1 MKFFGGMLKT
11 AMENSGFDANQ
22 KFLFGSNRILES
34 FGLNSGNNGSNSG
47 PAANNGALSG
57 DIQAASKWAE
67 SMVGHTGYGGNG
79 CTEFVKNYLLHAN
92 SQLGKY
98 MQDCSPIMDQV
109 KKAAANNGDKP
120 YETLMWV
127 PTLYE
132 WAKEQ
137 NMLKG
142 PDQPGAEGDVCI
154 CNDIG
159 HVVIADGKGG
169 FWGNSSSR
177 NQIIHSNSI
186 SQTFTIQGYIP
197 TGSGSGTVSND
208 KKVLTAAQSNAEAG
222 ATNNAASGKHG
233 RYGRG
238 LPAYVEDFNTA
249 NSMDAVNVPFDI
261 KSAASKDNFKT
272 SMYGM
277 RRHRKRLS
285 SAPDTQKAIP
295 KIEDF
300 KQEDNNN
307 PYTKIFSTQDAM
319 FGNMNSI
326 GEIKEFINSNYD
338 TSKIPDY
345 NMISDSDDLT
355 VAKAKAANIVKKYP
369 KKAGMGKYG
378 MRRHHRRRASV
389 VAPVIQQQKTFAQD
403 PYSQIFNRQDYM
415 FGDINSVSEIKKFI
429 ESNYDLSQVSDYNM
443 INDDDSLVV
452 AKAKA
457 STIMKQCEK
466 VPGIDTPTDN
476 TPSATQSSTPA
487 ITQTRTFDNSKYG
500 QIFGMQDYMFGDI
513 NSVSEIKKFI
523 EDNYDVSQIPDY
535 NMINDDDDLLVAKSK
550 AANIVKQYTKIPGM
564 GKGKYG
570 MRRHHKNRVS
580 VATPVVQQK
589 TFAQDPYSQIFNMQ
603 DYMFGDIKSPS
614 EIKEFIN
621 SNYDTSNIPDYNK
634 INDDDDMTV
643 IKAKAANI
651 MKQYTKIPGI
661 DIPIE
666 PQTTKP
672 TESEPSKIRTFDN
685 SKYGKIFNMQ
695 DYMFD
700 DINSVSEIKKFI
712 EDNYDTS
719 KIPDYNMIKD
729 DDDLFV
735 AKSKAANIVKQY
747 TKIPGMGKG
756 KYGRGLGGFISKAK
770 NLFNKAKDIWNK
782 IKPYKDKIS
791 SLFHHKKKDNKSIN
805 NDTKKDPKQLEEE
818 YLKAHLITA
827 DIESMKTKDEIKN
840 AIKDIPEDSILEYN
854 KITDEDDLTV
864 SKAKAKKTIELY
876 NEEVRK
882 KAKEYAANGGE
893 DKSKTNESNAESSD
907 KKEEPVVDE
916 IAPNGEHY
924 TKNDV
929 DYLLSKGYTRE
940 AAIELLSKDKK
951 YTTKKKDGK
960 NEEVVEEI
968 APNGEHYSKNDVDY
982 LMNNGYSREA
992 AIALLSKDKKY
1003 TEKPEE
1009 KQEEKKKL
1017 NRRITDTYADDYDTP
1032 EERQKAREE
1041 NDAKLKA
1048 EKEAKDK
1055 DEEVVEEVAPN
1066 GEHYSKNDVDY
1077 LLSKGYS
1084 RKAAIELLSK
1094 DKKYTEKPKDKKNE
1108 DKKTSKY
1115 AAEVAPNGKH
1125 YTNNDIQYLLD
1136 KGYSRQAAIELLSK
1150 DKKYTESTDED
1161 DEEDEDEESDND
1173 SKKTRRHRRR
1183 RRRLN
1188 TRITDT
1194 RSDDEENASEEES
1207 EKQLEKNEKRL
1218 RRRIRHRRRSRDEDY
1233 DDEDEDLEEE
1243 ETTKKSKKYSKVKA
1257 PNGEFYET
1265 NDIKYLTDHGYS
1277 EKAAI
1282 ELLSKDKKYTTK
1294 KYHHKRKYSK
1304 IQAPNGEYYSNND
1317 IDYLMNNGYTK
1328 KAAIELLS
1336 KDKKYTTKKDDRKTA
1351 IEKIGDNASSVTKV
1365 STSTADAKAAEE
1377 NQKLKPIDVNVDN
1390 LRTKEEFDE
1399 ALKDIPEDKIL
1410 EYNKIQD
1417 GDDIL
1422 VMRAKA
1428 KKTIALYNAY
1438 VKDHNDK
1445 IDKAEAEKKAKED
1458 NSKDAKTP
1466 NKEESKK
1473 NEEAVSVG
1481 KKDEEKDSKDKD
1493 KNKDE
1498 KSKTKEFEYKDGKKH
1513 NMKLSDKVAPNGMH
1527 FLQNDIDYLVNK
1539 GYSEDDAIALLSED
1553 PRYKEESDKTNNDN
1567 NGDNTP
1573 SGAVSAKTK
1582 ENKKSKIDDLIAKQE
1597 ETNKLLAAI
1606 LQIATQYVGNTA
1618 AAPANNPKVN
1628 ANETKNVN
1636 TGEVGSDI
1644 HSIKSALSK
1653 KYGGSKFGLGDG
1665 YMRQSTGRSYE
1676 TIFHSLDLISTR

>member
-34 FGLNSGNNGSNSG
+34 FGLNNGNNGGNNSSNAS
-47 PAANNGALSG
+47 NGALSG

-238 LPAYVEDFNTA
+238 LPAYVEDFDTA

-345 NMISDSDDLT
+345 NMI
-355 VAKAKAANIVKKYP
+355 
-369 KKAGMGKYG
+369 
-378 MRRHHRRRASV
+378 
-389 VAPVIQQQKTFAQD
+389 
-403 PYSQIFNRQDYM
+403 
-415 FGDINSVSEIKKFI
+415 
-429 ESNYDLSQVSDYNM
+429 
-443 INDDDSLVV
+443 
-452 AKAKA
+452 
-457 STIMKQCEK
+457 
-466 VPGIDTPTDN
+466 
-476 TPSATQSSTPA
+476 
-487 ITQTRTFDNSKYG
+487 
-500 QIFGMQDYMFGDI
+500 
-513 NSVSEIKKFI
+513 
-523 EDNYDVSQIPDY
+523 
-535 NMINDDDDLLVAKSK
+535 
-550 AANIVKQYTKIPGM
+550 
-564 GKGKYG
+564 
-570 MRRHHKNRVS
+570 
-580 VATPVVQQK
+580 
-589 TFAQDPYSQIFNMQ
+589 
-603 DYMFGDIKSPS
+603 
-614 EIKEFIN
+614 
-621 SNYDTSNIPDYNK
+621 
-634 INDDDDMTV
+634 
-643 IKAKAANI
+643 
-651 MKQYTKIPGI
+651 
-661 DIPIE
+661 
-666 PQTTKP
+666 
-672 TESEPSKIRTFDN
+672 
-685 SKYGKIFNMQ
+685 
-695 DYMFD
+695 
-700 DINSVSEIKKFI
+700 
-712 EDNYDTS
+712 
-719 KIPDYNMIKD
+719 KD

-770 NLFNKAKDIWNK
+770 NLFSKAKDIWNK

-791 SLFHHKKKDNKSIN
+791 SLFHHKKKDNKSTD

-827 DIESMKTKDEIKN
+827 DVESMKTKDEIKN

-864 SKAKAKKTIELY
+864 AKAKAKKTIELY

-1048 EKEAKDK
+1048 EKEAKEKEKKNRSSKDK

-1084 RKAAIELLSK
+1084 RQAAIELLSK
-1094 DKKYTEKPKDKKNE
+1094 DKKYTEKPKDKK

-1173 SKKTRRHRRR
+1173 SKKTRRHRHR

-1194 RSDDEENASEEES
+1194 RSDDEENASE
-1207 EKQLEKNEKRL
+1207 KQLEKNEKRL
-1218 RRRIRHRRRSRDEDY
+1218 RRRIRHRRSSKDEDY
-1233 DDEDEDLEEE
+1233 DEDEDLEDNEN
-1243 ETTKKSKKYSKVKA
+1243 TKKSNKYCKVKA
-1257 PNGEFYET
+1257 PNGEYYET

-1336 KDKKYTTKKDDRKTA
+1336 KDKKYNTKKDDRKTA

-1445 IDKAEAEKKAKED
+1445 IDKAEAEKKDKEA
-1458 NSKDAKTP
+1458 NNKDAKTP

-1473 NEEAVSVG
+1473 EEAVSVG
-1481 KKDEEKDSKDKD
+1481 KKDEDKDSK
-1493 KNKDE
+1493 NKGE

-1567 NGDNTP
+1567 NGDSTP